1 MTLPATFSSA
11 HSGRRWRSAVSGLA
25 VLAGMVLV
33 LLWPAA
39 YVTWHRPATP
49 DLGAETTGGAL
60 NERDIA
66 DVLDRAGFRQVSDI
80 RRRGP
85 NFTATARLGERR
97 MVRLVISGDSGA
109 VLGLK
114 VVSERPLDAHGG

>member
-1 MTLPATFSSA
+1 MTLPETYASPRP
-11 HSGRRWRSAVSGLA
+11 GRRWRSALAGLTL
-25 VLAGMVLV
+25 LAGMIVA

-39 YVTWHRPATP
+39 YATWHRHATP
-49 DLGAETTGGAL
+49 DPRIEAASEAL
-60 NERDIA
+60 NEHDIA
-66 DVLDRAGFRQVSDI
+66 DVLARAGFRQVTDI

-97 MVRLVISGDSGA
+97 TVRLVISGDSGA

-114 VVSERPLDAHGG
+114 VVSERPLDARGG